1 MTDTVS
7 LPPLR
12 TATAPASPGI
22 IRGQTKRRRDAVRR
36 LVNRF
41 QERRRTRRFDKES
54 RIAADVRP
62 RRRKRKV
69 ALALSA
75 SVVGLNALALDTLM
89 PQAAQAA
96 IAPADMRQNT
106 ESLQASDA
114 LKQALIE
121 EEGVRF
127 TVYRDVAGYAT
138 VGVGHLVQPDDGLR
152 IGDRIDEDTAL
163 ELLDEDLAH
172 AENVVRD
179 LVDDMPVNQYEFD
192 ALVDLVYNV
201 GEGTVSERN
210 SPALNAALDAHDY
223 HGVAEELAYHNAGG
237 AKAGG
242 LVIRSERRTN
252 IFLNGDY
259 ADPRDTSV
267 T

>member
-1 MTDTVS
+1 
-7 LPPLR
+7 
-12 TATAPASPGI
+12 
-22 IRGQTKRRRDAVRR
+22 
-36 LVNRF
+36 
-41 QERRRTRRFDKES
+41 
-54 RIAADVRP
+54 
-62 RRRKRKV
+62 
-69 ALALSA
+69 
-75 SVVGLNALALDTLM
+75 
-89 PQAAQAA
+89 
-96 IAPADMRQNT
+96 MRQDANN
-106 ESLQASDA
+106 LQVSDA
-114 LKQALIE
+114 LKEALIE

-163 ELLDEDLAH
+163 ALLDEDLDH
-172 AENVVRD
+172 AERVARD
-179 LVDDMPVNQYEFD
+179 LIDDMPVNQYEFD

-223 HGVAEELAYHNAGG
+223 RGVAEELAYHNAGG
-237 AKAGG
+237 AQAGG

-252 IFLNGDY
+252 MFLNGDY
-259 ADPRDTSV
+259 ADPRDTFA

>member
-12 TATAPASPGI
+12 TATAPASPGMM
-22 IRGQTKRRRDAVRR
+22 RGRTKRRRDAVRR
-36 LVNRF
+36 LVDRMR
-41 QERRRTRRFDKES
+41 ERRNARRFDKEA
-54 RIAADVRP
+54 RIAADLRP
-62 RRRKRKV
+62 RRRKRKA

-75 SVVGLNALALDTLM
+75 SIVGLNALAIDTLM
-89 PQAAQAA
+89 PQAAEAA
-96 IAPADMRQNT
+96 ISSADMRQDADN
-106 ESLQASDA
+106 LQVSDA
-114 LKQALIE
+114 LKEALIE

-127 TVYRDVAGYAT
+127 TVYRDAAGYAT

-152 IGDRIDEDTAL
+152 VGDRIDEDTAL
-163 ELLDEDLAH
+163 ELLDEDLEH
-172 AENVVRD
+172 AENVARD

-201 GEGTVSERN
+201 GEGTVSERK

-223 HGVAEELAYHNAGG
+223 RAVAEELDYHNAGG

-259 ADPRDTSV
+259 ADPRDTSA